1 MNTTTPAHL
10 IRKMLPSLLA
20 IVVCATGPLAHA
32 QLVAAVLP
40 SSRSAEVGGTVTV
53 FATVINGGAEAATG
67 CSIGAPEELVG
78 NFSFQTTDPVTNLP
92 TGVANALVDLAPGV
106 AQSFVLS
113 LTPMAIL
120 DSLDASFSFS
130 CTSGAM
136 AQPIS
141 GVNTLLLSASDT
153 PVVDIIALAATAAN
167 NGVLGINN
175 SAGAFSLATVNL
187 GAGDTVTVNADTGG
201 VDLPVVLSLCETNPA
216 TGACLASPGE
226 SVQVEVVSGA
236 TPTFSI
242 FSSATD
248 AIANDPAINRVFI
261 SFVDSNGIVRG
272 GTSVGIENE
281 LDFESSLTEGAF
293 DAIFSTLANINSM
306 ASDSIDTTTPCTTGQ
321 IVSVGTVDTS
331 GDVSTTTQIVTFDN
345 CDGVIGQIESV
356 ATIETIGDSIS
367 LNQVQNGSFS
377 TPECAVVSFSEL
389 RFQAVLDTLGS
400 QEGLFGDSALG
411 ISGEISGVCE
421 GQNFS
426 CVLDDASF
434 SDEAELDDSCSV
446 SP

>member
-1 MNTTTPAHL
+1 MITTIPAHL
-10 IRKMLPSLLA
+10 IRKMLASLLA

-78 NFSFQTTDPVTNLP
+78 NFSFQTTDPVTNAP
-92 TGVANALVDLAPGV
+92 TGVANALVDLAPGA

-136 AQPIS
+136 AQSIS

-153 PVVDIIALAATAAN
+153 PVVDIIALAATAEN
-167 NGVLGINN
+167 NGVLEIND
-175 SAGAFSLATVNL
+175 SVGAFSLATVNL
-187 GAGDTVTVNADTGG
+187 GAGDTVTVSADTGG
-201 VDLPVVLSLCETNPA
+201 VDLPVALSLCETNPA
-216 TGACLASPGE
+216 TGACLASPSE
-226 SVQVEVVSGA
+226 SVQVEVASGA

-248 AIANDPAINRVFI
+248 IIANDPAINRVFI
-261 SFVDSNGIVRG
+261 RFLDSNGIVRG

-281 LDFESSLTEGAF
+281 LDLESSLTESTL
-293 DAIFSTLANINSM
+293 DAIFSTLTNIDLT
-306 ASDSIDTTTPCTTGQ
+306 ATDTIDTTTPCTTGQ
-321 IVSVGTVDTS
+321 IGSVGTVNTN
-331 GDVSTTTQIVTFDN
+331 GDVITTTQVVTFDN

-356 ATIETIGDSIS
+356 STIETIGDSIS

-377 TPECAVVSFSEL
+377 TPECAVISLSGL
-389 RFQAVLDTLGS
+389 QFQAMFDTQGF
-400 QEGLFGDSALG
+400 QEDLFGDSALR
-411 ISGEISGVCE
+411 ISGGISGVCE
-421 GQNFS
+421 GQSFS

-434 SDEAELDDSCSV
+434 SDEAELDDSCSI